1 MLAEGLCNAIIII
14 LGHTNVN
21 LLLKHMIIKL
31 TTKYKI
37 IKKNN
42 TISIFWWILWF
53 TKVYKEIP
61 KKKKIFPSI
70 SCITRVSKL
79 RSCHLTPVVIWQ
91 MKLLKGTLIVC
102 DTCCMY
108 QFDLN
113 TIFGKQWT
121 WLIFNWNKFKRDIWS
136 NQTSWVRI
144 RPANT
149 LEWAIQLNKTKWFCN
164 SIGLTRRSNLAMQ
177 LYNST
182 KPY

>member
-1 MLAEGLCNAIIII
+1 
-14 LGHTNVN
+14 
-21 LLLKHMIIKL
+21 MIIKL

-37 IKKNN
+37 IKKI
-42 TISIFWWILWF
+42 TQFQFFDEYFDLQKF
-53 TKVYKEIP
+53 MKKFQ
-61 KKKKIFPSI
+61 KKKIFPSI

-79 RSCHLTPVVIWQ
+79 RSCHLTLVVIWQ
-91 MKLLKGTLIVC
+91 MKLFKGTLIVS

-113 TIFGKQWT
+113 TIFGKQWA

-164 SIGLTRRSNLAMQ
+164 SIGLTSRSNLAMQ